1 MKALYINTQKPG
13 WIKAVFVGYSLIG
26 FTLIIFDLL
35 VAIGLILIIIGALL
49 YLLFNGLTVSVSQ
62 KSIIIKF
69 GYGLIKKR
77 IKREDVNHVKIV
89 RNKAIY
95 GWGIRLTPHGW
106 LWNIHGLDAIELS
119 LKNGKSF
126 RIGTNQPKLLLD
138 ALSNK

>member
-1 MKALYINTQKPG
+1 VKFVYTNTQKPG
-13 WIKAVFVGYSLIG
+13 WLKAIYAFHYLIG
-26 FTLIIFDLL
+26 FALIILDLL
-35 VAIGLILIIIGALL
+35 VATGLILIIIGTLL

-62 KSIIIKF
+62 KDIIIKF

-77 IKREDVNHVKIV
+77 IKKEDINHAKIV
-89 RNKAIY
+89 RNKVIY

-106 LWNIHGLDAIELS
+106 LWNIQGLDAIELS
-119 LKNGKSF
+119 LKNGKCF

>member
-1 MKALYINTQKPG
+1 MKALYTNTQKPV
-13 WIKAVFVGYSLIG
+13 WLKAIYAFHYLIG
-26 FTLIIFDLL
+26 FALIILDLL
-35 VAIGLILIIIGALL
+35 FATGLILIIIGTLL

-62 KSIIIKF
+62 KDIIIKF

-77 IKREDVNHVKIV
+77 IKREDINHAKIV
-89 RNKAIY
+89 RNKVIY

-106 LWNIHGLDAIELS
+106 LWNIQGLDAIELS
-119 LKNGKSF
+119 LKNGKCF

>member
-1 MKALYINTQKPG
+1 MKALYTNTQKPR
-13 WIKAVFVGYSLIG
+13 WPKACCGGFALIG
-26 FTLIIFDLL
+26 FTLIILDLL
-35 VAIGLILIIIGALL
+35 VATGLILIIIGALL

-62 KSIIIKF
+62 KDIIIKF

-77 IKREDVNHVKIV
+77 IKREDINHAKIV
-89 RNKAIY
+89 RNKVIY

-106 LWNIHGLDAIELS
+106 LWNIQGLDAIELS
-119 LKNGKSF
+119 LKNGKCF